1 MSDVI
6 AYLAARSLRA
16 AVAAPSVGEPQSNTG
31 MQPRPQTFYE
41 PGSIGATG
49 QPELGAIED
58 ESVADRSRDRPPRT
72 APPRRVELKPEPRE
86 VGSPGSNSSAGMRE
100 PLRTLEPE
108 PVQRAAAP
116 KVEAPVAPRR
126 AGVAED
132 SLPTAAERPMQQA
145 ANMLR
150 SQTNGAAPPPNDPQE
165 LPLSK
170 PSQSSRRGS
179 VQEKLDK
186 TRETT
191 RYEEPRISPVK
202 TAGIETPSRSLDA
215 PAMEARQVSSS
226 IVAPALVSR
235 PAAASISPPPP
246 GPASVSPRVQVR
258 IGRIEIRATHAPAP
272 QPSPQRREFGMS
284 LEEYLAKR
292 ERG

>member
-16 AVAAPSVGEPQSNTG
+16 PVAAPSVGEPQSSTG

-41 PGSIGATG
+41 PGSIGETG
-49 QPELGAIED
+49 QAEFGAIED
-58 ESVADRSRDRPPRT
+58 ESAADRSRDRPPRT

-86 VGSPGSNSSAGMRE
+86 VVPPGSNSSAGMRE

-126 AGVAED
+126 AGVAEG
-132 SLPTAAERPMQQA
+132 SLPTAAERPTLQA

-150 SQTNGAAPPPNDPQE
+150 SQANGAAPPPSDPQE

-179 VQEKLDK
+179 VQERLDK

-215 PAMEARQVSSS
+215 PAMKARQVSSS
-226 IVAPALVSR
+226 IVAPAPVSR
-235 PAAASISPPPP
+235 PAAASLSPPPP

-272 QPSPQRREFGMS
+272 QPPPQRREFGMS